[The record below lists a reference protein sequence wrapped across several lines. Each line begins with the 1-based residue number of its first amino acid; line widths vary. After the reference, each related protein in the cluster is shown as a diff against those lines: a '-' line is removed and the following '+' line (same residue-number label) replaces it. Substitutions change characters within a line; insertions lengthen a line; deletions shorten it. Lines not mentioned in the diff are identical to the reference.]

1 MDYAIKAEE
10 YYATRAAF
18 YIVLKVTRV
27 MLKVTRVTIL
37 IRIYVNFVTL
47 RTRLIIEYA

>member
-18 YIVLKVTRV
+18 YIV
-27 MLKVTRVTIL
+27 LKVTRVTIL